1 MKCDLESNGWRQGS
15 LARADNIATVL
26 ASLIDVISNDAE
38 LVVISQSCDLA
49 QPPTVE
55 PSVEAILA
63 SKISKVEGHYTNNKN
78 GRTLDLT
85 ITLLTDD
92 RSISAGGLAVF
103 GGIVYVLFDA
113 GSQLICL
120 TEPVIYRRLKL

>member
-15 LARADNIATVL
+15 LARADDIATVL

-38 LVVISQSCDLA
+38 LVVISQSCDLV

-63 SKISKVEGHYTNNKN
+63 SKISKVEGII
-78 GRTLDLT
+78 LT
-85 ITLLTDD
+85 IRTVGLWIS
-92 RSISAGGLAVF
+92 RSL
-103 GGIVYVLFDA
+103 Y
-113 GSQLICL
+113 
-120 TEPVIYRRLKL
+120 